1 MDVQLQSMG
10 FGEAQIHA
18 ATQKAAKVGVPE
30 SDLWGFML
38 GVLLGGKGDGTVTEK
53 DNLSACPSNVQ
64 GRGKCGC
71 RISGIDHFFAFER
84 MTFGNKYAACRDFFI
99 SGSY

>member
-1 MDVQLQSMG
+1 VFVDVQLQVMG

-30 SDLWGFML
+30 SDLWGFVL

-64 GRGKCGC
+64 CRGEAAE
-71 RISGIDHFFAFER
+71 FLVLT
-84 MTFGNKYAACRDFFI
+84 TFLPLKG
-99 SGSY
+99 